1 MDTLGIIRQ
10 IEGDPALRAQLR
22 AVLLGD
28 EFLELPRLV
37 AELMEGFKRLQDA
50 LDRTQATLREF
61 MASTDA
67 RLGRLESDGSVL
79 KSDVSVLKS
88 DVSVLKSDVSVLK
101 GSDLERRVAENP
113 GRYLP
118 EQVERA
124 RVLRGEAL
132 DDLLDEIARK
142 APLGPAE
149 ARRLR
154 STDIVVAGR
163 HPGSNQRVTVVV
175 EASWTVHLDDI
186 VRAAESA
193 EILRRRS
200 QRSVAVAAGHDLGGS
215 DAAREA
221 TARGVALVQ
230 IA

>member
-1 MDTLGIIRQ
+1 MDALGIIRQ

-28 EFLELPRLV
+28 DFLELPRLV

-67 RLGRLESDGSVL
+67 RLGRLEFDG
-79 KSDVSVLKS
+79 
-88 DVSVLKSDVSVLK
+88 SVLKSDVSVLK

-118 EQVERA
+118 DQVERA

-142 APLGPAE
+142 APLDPAE

-163 HPGSNQRVTVVV
+163 QPGSKQRVTVVV
-175 EASWTVHLDDI
+175 EASWTVHLDDV

-193 EILRRRS
+193 EILRRCS
-200 QRSVAVAAGHDLGGS
+200 QRTVAVAAGHDLGGS
-215 DAAREA
+215 DVAGEAA
-221 TARGVALVQ
+221 ARGVALVQ